1 MSFLKGAV
9 KSLGKFVLGGGVLGL
24 GINALSGKKKKKP
37 PTPLPQATRD
47 DADAIAARDDALRL
61 RRGSAADLLL
71 GGGAEPGGSAL
82 GRFVL
87 GS

>member
-1 MSFLKGAV
+1 MTFLKGAV

-24 GINALSGKKKKKP
+24 GLNALTGKKKKP

-47 DADAIAARDDALRL
+47 DAEAIAARDDALRL

>member
-1 MSFLKGAV
+1 MT
-9 KSLGKFVLGGGVLGL
+9 
-24 GINALSGKKKKKP
+24 KKKKGPAK
-37 PTPLPQATRD
+37 PLPQATRD
-47 DADAIAARDDALRL
+47 DADVMAARDDALRL

>member
-24 GINALSGKKKKKP
+24 GLGALNTKKTP
-37 PTPLPQATRD
+37 PSPLAQATRD
-47 DADAIAARDDALRL
+47 EAEVIAARDDALRL

-71 GGGAEPGGSAL
+71 AGGAEPGGSAL